1 MRSIVKKLV
10 LFFIC
15 LTLFIGSS
23 IVFGG
28 EKIMDVKADVERTL
42 WRFSRLL

>member
-1 MRSIVKKLV
+1 MRSIVKKAV

-15 LTLFIGSS
+15 LTLLIGSS

-28 EKIMDVKADVERTL
+28 ENIMGVKSDVERTL
-42 WRFSRLL
+42 WRFSR